1 MAQGQLFGQPLPKQI
16 IPLIIFDPSQLAG
29 KTESDQKQI
38 LGNNIYPF
46 VEQFNPA
53 EAGKLTGMIL
63 QKSVNEILAYIGNKE
78 LFVQTLQTAQA
89 FLLQAAAA
97 AQQTQPTAS
106 E

>member
-29 KTESDQKQI
+29 KTEADQKQI

-46 VEQFNPA
+46 VELFNPV